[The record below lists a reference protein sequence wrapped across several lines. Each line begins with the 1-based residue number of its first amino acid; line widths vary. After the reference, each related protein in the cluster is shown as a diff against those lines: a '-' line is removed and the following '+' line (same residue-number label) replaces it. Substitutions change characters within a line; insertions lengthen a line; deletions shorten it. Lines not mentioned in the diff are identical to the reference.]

1 MKVSDGIDLYAA
13 QQSALRVAAR
23 AEIRDVRLFR
33 ASVELDRFPS
43 TGSRLKWS
51 LDTDV
56 SVEREED
63 GSAFILRSKYVLK
76 VVETSHNISEPDSI
90 VGGPERPRPPV
101 DEGNDDEE
109 SDTDEDQIV
118 ELSFEFAAL
127 FSLEMRDGD
136 PPVDDSELQ
145 AYALTTGQ
153 FALYPF
159 AREYIY
165 DVTGRLG
172 LPPLTVGVL
181 QLPVRP
187 DSHSA

>member
-1 MKVSDGIDLYAA
+1 MPDDIDMFATQRAA
-13 QQSALRVAAR
+13 SRVAAR

-43 TGSRLKWS
+43 TGSRLGWS

-56 SVEREED
+56 AVEREEGD
-63 GSAFILRSKYVLK
+63 DAFILRSKYLVR
-76 VVETSHNISEPDSI
+76 VVETGHGTAEPELVVDDSQ
-90 VGGPERPRPPV
+90 EDSDA
-101 DEGNDDEE
+101 DEN
-109 SDTDEDQIV
+109 QIV

-127 FSLEMRDGD
+127 FGLEMRQGD
-136 PPVDDSELQ
+136 EPVDDSELQ
-145 AYALTTGQ
+145 AYAFSTGQ

-181 QLPVRP
+181 QLPVHP
-187 DSHSA
+187 EPPSA